1 MRYMRYEL
9 ICLPK
14 PGKRSF
20 LELWLLGATL
30 LFFVLFS
37 LPGSRQSSVP
47 FQEDPYV
54 TSWLS
59 KTKARQIMR
68 YHGANAIK
76 ITEDRVYIMRDG
88 RWICVYRDPS
98 SLPEMDDRQETSTTT
113 VRVARGKV

>member
-1 MRYMRYEL
+1 MRYMRYEW

-20 LELWLLGATL
+20 LEFWLLGAIL

-37 LPGSRQSSVP
+37 MPGARRAP
-47 FQEDPYV
+47 AAFQEDPYV

-98 SLPEMDDRQETSTTT
+98 SLPEKDDGQETPTTT
-113 VRVARGKV
+113 VRVDRNKI